1 MYHPTETTNA
11 ITPTSWF
18 YQLYVHT
25 PHQKLD
31 TCSSRL
37 EILFLLD
44 TGASI
49 SVLNLPTYTII
60 TKHLNIIPQN
70 KYTVQISKTLT
81 VANPTEVHILNYFTL
96 TCNTGIK
103 EN

>member
-1 MYHPTETTNA
+1 MYHPTETANA

-25 PHQKLD
+25 PNQNLD

-49 SVLNLPTYTII
+49 SVLNLPTYCDAIQ
-60 TKHLNIIPQN
+60 KH
-70 KYTVQISKTLT
+70 
-81 VANPTEVHILNYFTL
+81 
-96 TCNTGIK
+96 
-103 EN
+103 ENVETRFRY

>member
-1 MYHPTETTNA
+1 MITTDQDHHRLQDKILQRINKIEHKEKSHKNTNFELNMYHPTETANA
-11 ITPTSWF
+11 ITPISWF

-31 TCSSRL
+31 ACSSRL

-49 SVLNLPTYTII
+49 SVLNFT
-60 TKHLNIIPQN
+60 NIQQ
-70 KYTVQISKTLT
+70 Y
-81 VANPTEVHILNYFTL
+81 
-96 TCNTGIK
+96 
-103 EN
+103 